1 MRFNFKSVPIRF
13 LVSLIL
19 TFMLAIP
26 EAVLSAPA
34 ESQAPTQLNLIIVE
48 GDGAINN
55 VRQRTAREPIVQVQ
69 DENKKPVAGA
79 TIVFL
84 LPESGPSGTFKD
96 GTRILKVMSDN
107 NGRAVAKGLRLNNI
121 SGKFQIQVEASY
133 KGATATSTITQ
144 SNAVLTAAA
153 AAGTAPG
160 HLASIIMAVGAV
172 ATAVIVVTVQDKG
185 RATRNQDTPNR

>member
-1 MRFNFKSVPIRF
+1 MALNFKAVPLRF

-19 TFMLAIP
+19 MLLLAIP
-26 EAVLSAPA
+26 EAVFAAPVELQAPA
-34 ESQAPTQLNLIIVE
+34 QLNLIIVE

-69 DENKKPVAGA
+69 DENRKPVAGA
-79 TIVFL
+79 TVLFL
-84 LPESGPSGTFKD
+84 LPQGGPGGTFAN
-96 GTRILKVMSDN
+96 GTRMLKVMTDGK
-107 NGRAVAKGLRLNNI
+107 GRAIAKGLRLNEV

-133 KGATATSTITQ
+133 QGATATTTISQ

-160 HLASIIMAVGAV
+160 QLASIIMAVGAI
-172 ATAVIVVTVQDKG
+172 ATAVIVVSVQDKG
-185 RATRNQDTPNR
+185 PAYRANNRDK